1 MEMKKPSAWSIFFG
15 GLLPIILFTVI
26 EDQYGTM
33 AGLIAGL
40 TFGIGEILYEKIVHK
55 KVNKITWIGNGLL
68 IGFGLISIWTDDGI
82 WFKLQPAIMEV
93 GMTLILW
100 GSLILKRPLLSTL
113 AEAQGVMLPSEVK
126 SGMKGL
132 TFRTGIFFLIH
143 AGLATWAA
151 FQWTTAQWALLKG
164 IGLTVSF
171 IIYLVFEGLY
181 LRRSLQRKIA
191 AQATAEQK
199 KTSAP

>member
-1 MEMKKPSAWSIFFG
+1 MKKPSAWSIFFG

-40 TFGIGEILYEKIVHK
+40 TFGVGEILYEKIVHK

-113 AEAQGVMLPSEVK
+113 AEAQGVMLPTEVK

-164 IGLTVSF
+164 VGLTVSF
-171 IIYLVFEGLY
+171 IIYLIFEGLY
-181 LRRSLQRKIA
+181 LRHSLQKKIA
-191 AQATAEQK
+191 AQAAAEQK